1 MRLFK
6 GKLKTDH
13 KVNTNA
19 LLIKTGKLKIRKTEM
34 FH

>member
-13 KVNTNA
+13 KVKHKCSSNKN
-19 LLIKTGKLKIRKTEM
+19 GETENEEN
-34 FH
+34 